1 MKKFVVIFVVV
12 LGLCGMAELATAAPT
27 PTSITFTEEVVP
39 DFTVLP
45 GTSYFSSF
53 GISFGDFTTF
63 TFNTQF
69 VEDGAGIYNGSGS
82 NLATVLWDQPISSV
96 TFSWAIFSNEIYA
109 NAYDASDNLVD
120 SFSLVGAPPNGQATL
135 SGSGITR
142 VSWHDGN
149 AQVGIDSMTWT
160 PIPAPGAILLG
171 GIGAGLVGWL
181 RRRKTL

>member
-1 MKKFVVIFVVV
+1 MSKLVAKSAIVLVVFGMV
-12 LGLCGMAELATAAPT
+12 GLASAGPT
-27 PTSITFTEEVVP
+27 TITFSEEVVP
-39 DFTVLP
+39 DQTLLP
-45 GTSYFSSF
+45 GTPYFSSF

-63 TFNTQF
+63 TFNPNF
-69 VEDGAGIYNGSGS
+69 VEDGVGIYNGLGS
-82 NLATVLWDQPISSV
+82 NLATVLWNEPIQSV

-109 NAYDASDNLVD
+109 NAYDASNNLVD

-135 SGSGITR
+135 SGWGITR
-142 VSWHDGN
+142 VSWHDGD

-171 GIGAGLVGWL
+171 TIGVSLVSWL

>member
-1 MKKFVVIFVVV
+1 MKKFVVIPAIV
-12 LGLCGMAELATAAPT
+12 LGLCGMVGLASAA

-39 DFTVLP
+39 DQTLLP

-63 TFNTQF
+63 TFNPQF
-69 VEDGAGIYNGSGS
+69 AEDGAGIYNGIGS
-82 NLATVLWDQPISSV
+82 NLVTVLWDQPIQSV
-96 TFSWAIFSNEIYA
+96 TFTWGIFSNEIYA
-109 NAYDASDNLVD
+109 NAYDASNNLVD
-120 SFSLVGAPPNGQATL
+120 SFSLVGAPPSGQATL
-135 SGSGITR
+135 SGWGITR

-149 AQVGIDSMTWT
+149 AQVGIDSMSWT